1 MGISAEIVLVVG
13 NGSLNDLLSLLPA
26 LHVTGHG
33 LLALQSFI
41 DREEMAHLIEKMTG
55 QLGDILGGVR
65 FPESGASRWLVQP
78 PKPGEVVSNTGS
90 IS

>member
-55 QLGDILGGVR
+55 QLGDILISIVGGVGKGNGDD
-65 FPESGASRWLVQP
+65 FFVILP
-78 PKPGEVVSNTGS
+78 PSSME
-90 IS
+90 I